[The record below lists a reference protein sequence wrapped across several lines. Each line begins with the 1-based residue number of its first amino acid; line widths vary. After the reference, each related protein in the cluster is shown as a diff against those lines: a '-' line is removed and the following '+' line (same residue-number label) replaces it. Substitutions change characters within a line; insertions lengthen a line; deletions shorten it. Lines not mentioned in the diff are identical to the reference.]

1 MKKRV
6 LSIIMAAMSVAMFG
20 VLYPEYILLPDTYEY
35 IADINPNQEQVVF
48 DDGFAIEG
56 ITELLY
62 EKPGNIRI
70 SSKVLQ
76 LLEEEGI
83 VRWKNRD

>member
-6 LSIIMAAMSVAMFG
+6 FSIIMATMSVAMFG

-35 IADINPNQEQVVF
+35 IEVKNPNQEREVF

-56 ITELLY
+56 LTELLY
-62 EKPGNIRI
+62 EKPENIRV

-76 LLEEEGI
+76 MLEEEGI
-83 VRWKNRD
+83 VKWKNRN